1 MVEALIILVLVVLF
15 LGARRLPQLGEGL
28 GKAIRNY
35 KQAASGSDAGKS
47 GGSGRPGAP
56 PGPRSG
62 DA

>member
-1 MVEALIILVLVVLF
+1 MLELLIVLVLVVLF
-15 LGARRLPQLGEGL
+15 LGTKRLPQLGEGL
-28 GKAIRNY
+28 GKAIRNFR
-35 KQAASGSDAGKS
+35 QAASGTDGGKA